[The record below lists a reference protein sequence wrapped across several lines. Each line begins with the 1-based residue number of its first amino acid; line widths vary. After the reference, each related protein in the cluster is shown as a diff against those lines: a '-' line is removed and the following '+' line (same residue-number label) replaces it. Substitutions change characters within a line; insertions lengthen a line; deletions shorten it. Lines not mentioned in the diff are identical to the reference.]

1 MCSSI
6 SLFTWVVEPSNFEIV
21 VIAKYYV
28 AKVQYVLVTCYLF
41 VVNWY
46 LFSFEKKR
54 KHCELRNKFSVE
66 NLLTLELN

>member
-6 SLFTWVVEPSNFEIV
+6 SFFTWVVEPGNIEIV

-46 LFSFEKKR
+46 LFSFVKKG
-54 KHCELRNKFSVE
+54 NIVNYTI
-66 NLLTLELN
+66 NLLLKIC